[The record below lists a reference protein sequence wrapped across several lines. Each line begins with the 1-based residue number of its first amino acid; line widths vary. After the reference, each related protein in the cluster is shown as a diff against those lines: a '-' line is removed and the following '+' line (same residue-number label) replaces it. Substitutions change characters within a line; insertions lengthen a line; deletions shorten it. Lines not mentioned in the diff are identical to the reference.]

1 MRAQAV
7 KNIFTSYSLIPLLP
21 YSLKK
26 NTEGKGNVYVHKECV
41 TREKGETIAPSKIKL
56 FFARLRQALQI

>member
-1 MRAQAV
+1 MARNLEIWVRVQAV
-7 KNIFTSYSLIPLLP
+7 GNIFPSYSHIPLLP

-56 FFARLRQALQI
+56 F

>member
-1 MRAQAV
+1 M
-7 KNIFTSYSLIPLLP
+7 NLFTYSL
-21 YSLKK
+21 SKK

-56 FFARLRQALQI
+56 L